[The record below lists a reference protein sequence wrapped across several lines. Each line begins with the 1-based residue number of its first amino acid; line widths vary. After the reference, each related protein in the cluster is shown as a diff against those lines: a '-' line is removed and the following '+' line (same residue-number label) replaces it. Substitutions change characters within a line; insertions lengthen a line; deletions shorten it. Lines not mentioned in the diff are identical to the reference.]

1 VHPYM
6 AKAIAEERVADFIR
20 VAEASRKARD
30 GAQPGARRRHGRR
43 QRRDQARAVALCE
56 AGC

>member
-1 VHPYM
+1 MHPYM
-6 AKAIAEERVADFIR
+6 ARAIAEERVADWIR

-30 GAQPGARRRHGRR
+30 GAQPGARRRLGRLR
-43 QRRDQARAVALCE
+43 RRDQVSAAVLCE

>member
-1 VHPYM
+1 M
-6 AKAIAEERVADFIR
+6 AKAIAEERVADLIR

-30 GAQPGARRRHGRR
+30 GAQPGARRRLGRR
-43 QRRDQARAVALCE
+43 QRRDQASAVALCE

>member
-1 VHPYM
+1 MHPYM
-6 AKAIAEERVADFIR
+6 ARAIAEERVADFIR

-30 GAQPGARRRHGRR
+30 GAQPGARRRLGRR
-43 QRRDQARAVALCE
+43 RRRDQANAAALCQ